1 MPHSTVPQG
10 DYIPKR
16 AQELI
21 AGWLQL
27 YERNLRDNLHN
38 MELSLAQDRAAIAQ
52 EENEERK
59 KSYMSE
65 LESRFAIMHASAQI
79 AALNQTLGMVAER
92 VAGDESDHLVT
103 KSMSEQVAR
112 RYHDVVD
119 ERLIP
124 SIAAKKMLAEW
135 EFTDDRDG
143 RIKPFNDEYYVGYAY
158 LYPEYQREERK
169 RRLEKYITMMESLEN
184 KYDHGKIAPPS
195 EEARPRNVQ

>member
-1 MPHSTVPQG
+1 MPHSTVPQA

-38 MELSLAQDRAAIAQ
+38 MELSLAQDRQAIAQ

-124 SIAAKKMLAEW
+124 SVAARWLLDKW
-135 EFTDDRDG
+135 EGDG
-143 RIKPFNDEYYVGYAY
+143 SSACGATKR
-158 LYPEYQREERK
+158 LYPEYQRKERK